1 MYKWQKIKKVGC
13 VGYSGLNDP
22 YTLDGA
28 ITHLESDILEYEVKC
43 ALGSI
48 TMNNASGADGIVA
61 ELF

>member
-1 MYKWQKIKKVGC
+1 MYKWREKKKVDC
-13 VGYSGLNDP
+13 VGYSSLNDP

-48 TMNNASGADGIVA
+48 TMNKASGADGIAA